1 MIPFKLNS
9 KPFKMPSSWDD
20 ARYDQYLKT
29 FDVTPDTTTTDMLS
43 IFLDIDVETL
53 KKSKFSGL
61 DQVLTALSFVN
72 TPLKTDGYCKKVGPY
87 ELPGKDKFDIQF
99 EGLDQF
105 EDMRAIMNKLP
116 QQFRTV
122 PEMKLL
128 AEAFP
133 KFVAIYLQKIRDG
146 EYSYSKAVEM
156 EAEVLKM
163 PAKEVVITGG
173 FFYLKLTSLLNGT
186 PKTSPPTP
194 RSPKKSRQALKR
206 SGKRSGCR

>member
-1 MIPFKLNS
+1 MIPFKLNG

-61 DQVLTALSFVN
+61 DQVLSALSFVN
-72 TPLKTDGYCKKVGPY
+72 SPIETEGYCKKIGPY

-99 EGLDQF
+99 ESLAQF
-105 EDMRAIMNKLP
+105 EDMRAVMKSMVTFKLI
-116 QQFRTV
+116 
-122 PEMKLL
+122 
-128 AEAFP
+128 AYAFP
-133 KFVAIYLQKIRDG
+133 KLVAIYLQKIRDG

-163 PAKEVVITGG
+163 PAKEVVITGS

-194 RSPKKSRQALKR
+194 RSQKKSRQALKR
-206 SGKRSGCR
+206 SGRRSGSR